1 MGNAGETPGLLQT
14 HSIPISLS
22 VNQGF
27 VWRPKFEWE
36 KASLEVLRTNNNC
49 TIRQIAMIVRE
60 GRPDIKLDEATI
72 QFFQVHKD
80 SKFIQSIV
88 TGGEKGSPNA
98 TISVRIKGEDEDAT
112 SLAYIANIIKCVF
125 PQAAGAVTK
134 RYKELF
140 RTAVEETNKL
150 LDGYQAVKFRNPQNE
165 QATTDDGTLVSRI
178 QSQCAKIDR
187 LLPLAPEADPPAS
200 SKPEYRQKWQTMPPK
215 QKQLPIKSR
224 LEIIK
229 EHLASGAVECAIK
242 VASVLT
248 GEVHD
253 DCYGKA
259 LEKFN
264 EFRASVD
271 EKTQG
276 IIRGCWGAFRRW
288 QGQ

>member
-187 LLPLAPEADPPAS
+187 LLPLAPEADPTS
-200 SKPEYRQKWQTMPPK
+200 SKPEYTQKWQKKVPK
-215 QKQLPIKSR
+215 ETHVRPIMER
-224 LEIIK
+224 ITA
-229 EHLASGAVECAIK
+229 HLTSGAVEC
-242 VASVLT
+242 
-248 GEVHD
+248 
-253 DCYGKA
+253 
-259 LEKFN
+259 
-264 EFRASVD
+264 
-271 EKTQG
+271 
-276 IIRGCWGAFRRW
+276 
-288 QGQ
+288 